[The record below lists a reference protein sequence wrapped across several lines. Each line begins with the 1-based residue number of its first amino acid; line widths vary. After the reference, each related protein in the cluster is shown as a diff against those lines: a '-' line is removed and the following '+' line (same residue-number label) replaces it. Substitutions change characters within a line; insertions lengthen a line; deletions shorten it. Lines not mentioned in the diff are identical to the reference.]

1 MSAWLA
7 EYGAALAVAAAGA
20 VLVAVVGGV
29 LTEIRDWYFSLRF
42 PAWKPPNWAFG
53 PIWTLIL
60 ACAALSAAMGWVAA
74 VPGAP
79 RAALVAL
86 FTLNAGLN
94 IFWNV
99 LFFRWRRPDWALVE
113 TGFLWLSV
121 AAIVAFLWPVSP
133 AASLLMVPYLVW
145 VSIAAVLN
153 FDIVRL
159 NAPFGAERA

>member
-1 MSAWLA
+1 
-7 EYGAALAVAAAGA
+7 
-20 VLVAVVGGV
+20 
-29 LTEIRDWYFSLRF
+29 
-42 PAWKPPNWAFG
+42 
-53 PIWTLIL
+53 
-60 ACAALSAAMGWVAA
+60 
-74 VPGAP
+74 
-79 RAALVAL
+79 
-86 FTLNAGLN
+86 
-94 IFWNV
+94 